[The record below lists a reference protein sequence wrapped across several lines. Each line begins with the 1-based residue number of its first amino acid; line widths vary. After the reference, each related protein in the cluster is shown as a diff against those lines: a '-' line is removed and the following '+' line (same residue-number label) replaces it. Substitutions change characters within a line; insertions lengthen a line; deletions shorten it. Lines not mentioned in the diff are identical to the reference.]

1 MNPEESPK
9 FDIYEK
15 MRITDERIA
24 MLENRMKMMLEKAE
38 EEKSKRQFSPRF
50 NALRYSPKN
59 LFPTKSNQPNRTESP
74 SLPIPQGAY
83 RPSSAHRPPS
93 IFIEKSGS
101 NMQTKPSYFLCDETN
116 LVDYQIIK
124 IQKVELSPRVNVK
137 RVSISIDVQES
148 SSKIL
153 NSVRPV
159 IFHQTKRY
167 NAAQNEEQSFLPA
180 YLAKK
185 KKNVRWD
192 LEKNKVYIY

>member
-1 MNPEESPK
+1 MNLEESPK

-15 MRITDERIA
+15 MRVTDERIA

-38 EEKSKRQFSPRF
+38 KEKSKRQFSPRF
-50 NALRYSPKN
+50 NSLRYLPKN
-59 LFPTKSNQPNRTESP
+59 LFPTKSNQPI
-74 SLPIPQGAY
+74 LPTNQCAY
-83 RPSSAHRPPS
+83 RPPSAHRPPS

-101 NMQTKPSYFLCDETN
+101 NMQTKPSYFLSDETN

-124 IQKVELSPRVNVK
+124 IQKVELSPRMNVK
-137 RVSISIDVQES
+137 RVSVNIDVQES

-153 NSVRPV
+153 NSAKPV

-167 NAAQNEEQSFLPA
+167 NASQNEEQSFLPA
-180 YLAKK
+180 YIPKK

-192 LEKNKVYIY
+192 LEKNKVFIY